1 MKLTNL
7 LSRKIIVARRVKT
20 VNDKMAMSTV
30 TAVATVIQPTADSS
44 HQLVEGVFGKSFK
57 LYCDGGVDIQQGDR
71 LRDYLTSTTYTVVS
85 DGVTRRT
92 MGSIDYTIIIVQK
105 TTN

>member
-7 LSRKIIVARRVKT
+7 LSRKIIIARRVKT
-20 VNDKMAMSTV
+20 VGDKMAMSTV
-30 TAVATVIQPTADSS
+30 TSVATVIQPATDSS
-44 HQLVEGVFGKSFK
+44 HQLVEGVFGKRFK
-57 LYCDGGVDIQQGDR
+57 LYCDGGVDIQSGDR

-92 MGSIDYTIIIVQK
+92 MGSLDYTIIIVQK
-105 TTN
+105 TAD